1 MKTPGG
7 YSMDYGQIIDLVQS
21 AKQLIVG
28 GSESLKVTEKGPSD
42 FVTQIDYNVQD
53 YMIKELKSIYPH
65 IQIMAEEK
73 DNMKIDFSQPVWI
86 LDPIDGTTNLVHGYH
101 HSAVSLALYD
111 GERIAF
117 GVVYNPYTDE
127 TFHAEAGRGCY
138 LNNERI
144 QVSKVIELKD
154 SLIMVG
160 TASYYKELA
169 DEIFTEIFRV
179 YRHCGDI
186 RRTGS
191 AALDLAYVACGRVE
205 GYFERNLK
213 PWDIAAGMLLV
224 QEAGGSVSGY
234 SGEEMKLDTINAIV
248 ADNGEIHEEFLRVIK
263 E

>member
-1 MKTPGG
+1 
-7 YSMDYGQIIDLVQS
+7 MDYGKIIDLVQS
-21 AKQLIVG
+21 TKQIIMD
-28 GSESLKVTEKGPSD
+28 GSASLKVTEKGPSD
-42 FVTQIDYNVQD
+42 FVTQIDFNVQD

-73 DNMKIDFSQPVWI
+73 DNQKIDFSQPVWI

-111 GERIAF
+111 GEKIAF

-127 TFHAEAGRGCY
+127 TFHAEAGSGCC
-138 LNNERI
+138 LNNDRI
-144 QVSKVIELKD
+144 QVSKVRALKD

-169 DEIFTEIFRV
+169 DEIFSEIFRV

-224 QEAGGSVSGY
+224 KEAGGSVSGY
-234 SGEEMKLDTINAIV
+234 KGEPLELRSLNDIV
-248 ADNGEIHEEFLRVIK
+248 ADNGEIHEEFLRVVK
-263 E
+263 G

>member
-1 MKTPGG
+1 
-7 YSMDYGQIIDLVQS
+7 MDYCQIIDLVQS
-21 AKQLIVG
+21 TKEIIMD

-42 FVTQIDYNVQD
+42 FVTQIDFNVQD
-53 YMIKELKSIYPH
+53 YMIKGLKLINPL
-65 IQIMAEEK
+65 IQVMAEEK
-73 DNMKIDFSQPVWI
+73 DNQKIDFLKPVWI

-111 GERIAF
+111 GEKIAF
-117 GVVYNPYTDE
+117 GMVYNPYTDE
-127 TFHAEAGRGCY
+127 TFHAEAGKGCY
-138 LNNERI
+138 LNNERM
-144 QVSKVIELKD
+144 QVSKVGALKD
-154 SLIMVG
+154 SLVMVG

-224 QEAGGSVSGY
+224 KEAGGIVSGY
-234 SGEEMKLDTINAIV
+234 SGEEMTLDTINDIV
-248 ADNGEIHEEFLRVIK
+248 SDNGEIHEEFINAINVR
-263 E
+263 

>member
-1 MKTPGG
+1 
-7 YSMDYGQIIDLVQS
+7 MDYSQIIDLVQS
-21 AKQLIVG
+21 TKQIIVD
-28 GSESLKVTEKGPSD
+28 GSKSLEVTEKGPSD
-42 FVTQIDYNVQD
+42 FVTQIDFNVQD
-53 YMIKELKSIYPH
+53 YMIKELKSMYPH

-73 DNMKIDFSQPVWI
+73 DNQKIDFSQPVWI

-101 HSAVSLALYD
+101 HSAVSLALHD
-111 GERIAF
+111 GEKIAF

-138 LNNERI
+138 LNNDRI
-144 QVSKVIELKD
+144 QVSKVRALKD

-234 SGEEMKLDTINAIV
+234 SGEEMMPDTINAIV
-248 ADNGEIHEEFLRVIK
+248 ADNCEIHEEFLSVIK
-263 E
+263 G